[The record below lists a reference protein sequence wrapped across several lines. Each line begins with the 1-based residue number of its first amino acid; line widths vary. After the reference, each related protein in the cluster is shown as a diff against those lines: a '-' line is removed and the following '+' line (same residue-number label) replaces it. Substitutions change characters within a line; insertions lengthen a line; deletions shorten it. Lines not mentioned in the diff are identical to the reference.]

1 MLPSM
6 LDTSNLW
13 LVSIL
18 NVTKI
23 TEELNFKLYLIVI
36 NLYFHSCILDHRI
49 GQHSSV

>member
-6 LDTSNLW
+6 LNTSNLW

-23 TEELNFKLYLIVI
+23 TEELIE
-36 NLYFHSCILDHRI
+36 C
-49 GQHSSV
+49 